1 MKLSLFSKIF
11 LVLPLLAISLIVF
24 VNYFPMH
31 SDGSEAA
38 GAPCLFEIVTRAE
51 CTGETSSLGS
61 SGYHFS
67 VISDTFT
74 GMPGV
79 TDLLLSLALLT
90 VGLVTLIHVVRS
102 RYEFYVRSIIKQKL
116 KDGQSI
122 EKLFNPIKA
131 ALRSGILERKEPS
144 LVIA

>member
-24 VNYFPMH
+24 VNYLPLH
-31 SDGSEAA
+31 SGSSEAA

-51 CTGETSSLGS
+51 CIGETSSLGS
-61 SGYHFS
+61 AGYHVS
-67 VISDTFT
+67 VTSDTFT
-74 GMPGV
+74 GLPGV
-79 TDLLLSLALLT
+79 ADLLFSLALLS
-90 VGLVTLIHVVRS
+90 VGFATLLHVAHN
-102 RYEFYVRSIIKQKL
+102 RYERYAWVIIKQKW

-122 EKLFNPIKA
+122 EKLFNPIKI

-144 LVIA
+144 FVIA